1 MSDVQINDR
10 PDLEYYEITVD
21 GTRAGLAAYELEG
34 DVIAF
39 THTEVDD
46 AYEGQGLG
54 SRLARYALD
63 DARSRGLRVRPLC
76 PFIKTWIRRHVD
88 YQDLVVQA
96 A

>member
-1 MSDVQINDR
+1 VSDVVVRDR
-10 PDLEYYEITVD
+10 PELEYYEIDVD
-21 GTRAGLAAYELEG
+21 GRRAGLAAYEIDG
-34 DVIAF
+34 DLISF

-54 SRLARYALD
+54 SQLARYALD

-76 PFIKTWIRRHVD
+76 PFIKTWIRRHPD
-88 YQDLVVQA
+88 YQDLVATA

>member
-1 MSDVQINDR
+1 MSTVQVRDR

-21 GTRAGLAAYELEG
+21 GTRAGLAAYELDG
-34 DVIAF
+34 GVITF

-54 SRLARYALD
+54 GTLARFALD

-76 PFIKTWIRRHVD
+76 PFIRGWIKRHPD
-88 YQDLVVQA
+88 YQDLVV
-96 A
+96 

>member
-1 MSDVQINDR
+1 MNDVVIQDR
-10 PDLEYYEITVD
+10 PELEYYEISVD
-21 GTRAGLAAYELEG
+21 GRRAGLAAYELVDG
-34 DVIAF
+34 VISF

-63 DARSRGLRVRPLC
+63 DARTRGLQVRPLC
-76 PFIKTWIRRHVD
+76 PFIKTWIRRHED
-88 YQDLVVQA
+88 YADLVVRA